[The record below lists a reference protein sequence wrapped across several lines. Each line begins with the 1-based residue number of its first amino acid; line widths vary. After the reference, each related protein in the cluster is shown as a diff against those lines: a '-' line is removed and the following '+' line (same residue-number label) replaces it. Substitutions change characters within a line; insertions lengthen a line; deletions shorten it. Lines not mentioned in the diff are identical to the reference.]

1 MNSPRAVGV
10 KGTRTS
16 DREGTVSSLVDIAG
30 DRPAVVDTTA
40 GPAEVQLGA
49 PTRYLLAGIRLALG
63 WVFLWAFLDKLFG
76 LGHETT
82 VAKSWLNGG
91 SPTKGF
97 LGSSKG
103 PFADFFHSI
112 AGNGVVDVLFMAAML
127 ALGVALMLG
136 IGMRIA
142 AVVGALVT
150 VLMWAAVLPPASNP
164 FMDDH
169 LVYAGVLVALAL
181 LGAGNTLGLGRDLDG
196 HAAGAARTLA
206 RLITLGGVLRHWP
219 ARACPC
225 RVRDMDVTG
234 LSPDID
240 AGRLV
245 GGRSERLAWP
255 VVGVVRRRHQ
265 RRVCGRSWWPVSGRS
280 ET

>member
-1 MNSPRAVGV
+1 
-10 KGTRTS
+10 
-16 DREGTVSSLVDIAG
+16 
-30 DRPAVVDTTA
+30 VDTAA
-40 GPAEVQLGA
+40 GPAEVQLSA
-49 PTRYLLAGIRLALG
+49 PTRYLLAGIRVALG

-82 VAKSWLNGG
+82 AAKSWLNGG

-127 ALGVALMLG
+127 ALGVALVLG

-150 VLMWAAVLPPASNP
+150 VLMWAAVLPPANNP

-181 LGAGNTLGLGRDLDG
+181 LGAGNTLGMGRDLDG
-196 HAAGAARTLA
+196 HAAGAARSLA
-206 RLITLGGVLRHWP
+206 RLIILERRAGPLTPDTH
-219 ARACPC
+219 AR
-225 RVRDMDVTG
+225 
-234 LSPDID
+234 
-240 AGRLV
+240 
-245 GGRSERLAWP
+245 
-255 VVGVVRRRHQ
+255 
-265 RRVCGRSWWPVSGRS
+265 
-280 ET
+280 